1 MSAWLSLIT
10 ALPEIVKLI
19 NAVIK
24 QWQKAQDDERLKDK
38 FAEVHK
44 AFEEQNAKK
53 LNDVNNGNFE
63 QRN

>member
-1 MSAWLSLIT
+1 MSAWLAFAS
-10 ALPEIVKLI
+10 ALPEILKLI
-19 NAVIK
+19 NAIFK
-24 QWQKAQDDERLKDK
+24 QWQKSQDEQRLKDK